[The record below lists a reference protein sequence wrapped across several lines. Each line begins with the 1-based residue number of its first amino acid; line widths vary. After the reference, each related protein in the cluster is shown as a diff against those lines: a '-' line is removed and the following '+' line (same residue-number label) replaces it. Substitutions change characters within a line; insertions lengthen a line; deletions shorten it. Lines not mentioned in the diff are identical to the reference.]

1 MEWGIVA
8 LAILALPVMAIVAFA
23 KSVTN
28 ERELRRVEE
37 RVNLAQRE
45 LRDLSGKIEELR
57 AASRT
62 PDAEPSKTVAPET
75 PQQVA
80 ATSTV
85 EAQVPEKEAV
95 PVAAFGAA
103 PAPVAPAETRSLEES
118 LTSRWFVWL
127 GAVAV
132 ALSGTFLVKYA
143 IDEGWLGPATRVT
156 LGLVLGLALAAGGE
170 WLRRRPLQLAIAAI
184 RPNYVPPSLTAS
196 GLFIAF
202 TSIYAAYALYGL
214 ISPIV
219 ALLALAAVALLA
231 VGLSLLQGIFV
242 ALMGVLGG
250 FTTPA
255 LISTPSPSAWGLF
268 GYLLVIQAAALA
280 VARYKG
286 WWWLALS
293 TLAGG
298 VFWPLVWIVTGY
310 WTPSD
315 EYPLGLYLILTAV
328 AFFLVRR
335 GWESPEGSDNWVE
348 EIRHVQTPEK
358 VVWIAGCLI
367 ALIALVVVWAAEFS
381 VPSLVLFGLVAVLYL
396 VAGRREAVFDGLAV
410 VAAIAM
416 LAIMTT
422 MPLPGSVILS
432 ARPHAPLV
440 PPELWTFTTT
450 CVAFGLLFGIAGFVA
465 MWGAKRPALWAGV
478 SAGVPVVLLTNA
490 YWRIVDL
497 HVDLGWAAIAAGLAL
512 VCLVAAERVERY
524 RESRGVGD
532 ALGFY
537 AAGVVAFLSLSATM
551 SLREAWLTVAL
562 SIQLPLLAW
571 IHQRIA
577 VRSIRTLAAIVAGV
591 VLVRLVLNYNVLD
604 YPVGSGPVLNW
615 VIYGY
620 GVPAISFFA
629 ASYFFRKS
637 SAGLLLSLLD
647 AGGLA
652 FFVLLVSL
660 EIRFLVAGRLDAP
673 HYTLLEQSLQSIAW
687 LAIGSVLALHHLR
700 SGNRVSFIGSRILLA
715 LATGQVFLIQ
725 LLSSNPML
733 TYEFVGNT
741 PLIDVLFLAYA
752 VPAAFAFW
760 VASTLGRGGEMQIA
774 KFAATAGFILL
785 FAYITLEVRHAFQG
799 PILIAGSRSSAE
811 LYSYSVAWLIY
822 AVVLLVLGIIFRQAM
837 LRHASLAMLVIVALK
852 VFLLDMGDLEG
863 LYRVASFLGLGLSLV
878 GIGLVYQRFVFPR
891 PASQLS
897 SGNTA

>member
-45 LRDLSGKIEELR
+45 LRALSGKIEDLR
-57 AASRT
+57 TGIRT
-62 PDAEPSKTVAPET
+62 PGAEPLKTAAPET

-80 ATSTV
+80 ATPTV

-268 GYLLVIQAAALA
+268 SYLLVIQAAALA

-293 TLAGG
+293 TLAGA

-328 AFFLVRR
+328 AFFWS
-335 GWESPEGSDNWVE
+335 G
-348 EIRHVQTPEK
+348 
-358 VVWIAGCLI
+358 A
-367 ALIALVVVWAAEFS
+367 
-381 VPSLVLFGLVAVLYL
+381 
-396 VAGRREAVFDGLAV
+396 AGRARR
-410 VAAIAM
+410 AA
-416 LAIMTT
+416 TT
-422 MPLPGSVILS
+422 G
-432 ARPHAPLV
+432 
-440 PPELWTFTTT
+440 
-450 CVAFGLLFGIAGFVA
+450 
-465 MWGAKRPALWAGV
+465 
-478 SAGVPVVLLTNA
+478 
-490 YWRIVDL
+490 WRK
-497 HVDLGWAAIAAGLAL
+497 
-512 VCLVAAERVERY
+512 
-524 RESRGVGD
+524 
-532 ALGFY
+532 
-537 AAGVVAFLSLSATM
+537 SAT
-551 SLREAWLTVAL
+551 SKR
-562 SIQLPLLAW
+562 
-571 IHQRIA
+571 
-577 VRSIRTLAAIVAGV
+577 
-591 VLVRLVLNYNVLD
+591 
-604 YPVGSGPVLNW
+604 
-615 VIYGY
+615 
-620 GVPAISFFA
+620 
-629 ASYFFRKS
+629 RK
-637 SAGLLLSLLD
+637 
-647 AGGLA
+647 
-652 FFVLLVSL
+652 
-660 EIRFLVAGRLDAP
+660 
-673 HYTLLEQSLQSIAW
+673 
-687 LAIGSVLALHHLR
+687 
-700 SGNRVSFIGSRILLA
+700 
-715 LATGQVFLIQ
+715 
-725 LLSSNPML
+725 
-733 TYEFVGNT
+733 
-741 PLIDVLFLAYA
+741 
-752 VPAAFAFW
+752 
-760 VASTLGRGGEMQIA
+760 
-774 KFAATAGFILL
+774 
-785 FAYITLEVRHAFQG
+785 
-799 PILIAGSRSSAE
+799 RSSG
-811 LYSYSVAWLIY
+811 L
-822 AVVLLVLGIIFRQAM
+822 QA
-837 LRHASLAMLVIVALK
+837 A
-852 VFLLDMGDLEG
+852 
-863 LYRVASFLGLGLSLV
+863 
-878 GIGLVYQRFVFPR
+878 
-891 PASQLS
+891 
-897 SGNTA
+897 